1 MKRIV
6 IAAIAAV
13 FASTA
18 AFADEKPS
26 AEEAAKLKEA
36 VAAQGCEGGEYEKE
50 AEASGYFEVDDAKCE
65 DGKQYDLKFDKDF
78 KLLTKS
84 PD

>member
-1 MKRIV
+1 MKRIA
-6 IAAIAAV
+6 IAAIAAL

-50 AEASGYFEVDDAKCE
+50 DEGTGVFEVDDAKCK
-65 DGKQYDLKFDKDF
+65 DGRQYDLKFDKDF
-78 KLLTKS
+78 NLLVKS
-84 PD
+84 AD